1 MHPRLAWLLVP
12 ALFTGCIYATFVP
25 TDVTFAPHAAPE
37 PAVYVDRLPPFGY
50 RPVGIIEVTAS
61 ASTSL
66 GDVMATAARKGAEV
80 GCDVVVE
87 RSIHRVVDA
96 RPVPTVY
103 WLAQHHVYV
112 PPPVH
117 HAPVYYAPPP
127 SKREFVCGVA
137 VEQAAVRSAASGI

>member
-12 ALFTGCIYATFVP
+12 ALFSGCVYATFVP
-25 TDVTFAPHAAPE
+25 TDATFAPHTAPA
-37 PAVYVDRLPPFGY
+37 PAVYIDRLPPFGY
-50 RPVGIIEVTAS
+50 RPVGIIEVTAR

-80 GCDVVVE
+80 GCDVVVD
-87 RSIHRVVDA
+87 RSIHRVADA
-96 RPVPTVY
+96 RPVPTTY

-117 HAPVYYAPPP
+117 TTTYYSPPP

-137 VEQAAVRSAASGI
+137 IQQAAVPPAAPGI